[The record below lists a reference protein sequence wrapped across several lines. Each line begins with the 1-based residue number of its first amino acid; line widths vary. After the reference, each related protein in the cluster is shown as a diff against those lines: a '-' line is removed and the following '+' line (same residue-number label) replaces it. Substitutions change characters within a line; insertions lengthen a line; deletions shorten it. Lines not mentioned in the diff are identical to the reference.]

1 MDMLETIKGCRSV
14 RKYPS
19 SRFPE
24 HSLRWGIA
32 MDHTLR
38 QNPAAKAA

>member
-14 RKYPS
+14 RKYTH
-19 SRFPE
+19 RFPE

-32 MDHTLR
+32 MGHTLR